1 MLDAHKYGD
10 VTNMLEIP
18 VSIAYG
24 AITIGFGL
32 SILVLLS
39 QLYSQFRHGPAN
51 YE

>member
-10 VTNMLEIP
+10 VTNMIEIP

-32 SILVLLS
+32 SVLVLAG
-39 QLYSQFRHGPAN
+39 QLILQLRNGPAN
-51 YE
+51 YG